1 MTSSST
7 VHIRCTSRS
16 RSTETIDP
24 FRSHITVRRNV
35 DEQALAA
42 HVDTFMLLCNLA
54 LAHKAPDRRDRRL
67 ASEPRSVPERATDN
81 DEIKHTS
88 SVFDYISRWLGH
100 TYGLPGFLVRNPL
113 KPGSAV
119 PADPFIE
126 EMR

>member
-1 MTSSST
+1 
-7 VHIRCTSRS
+7 
-16 RSTETIDP
+16 
-24 FRSHITVRRNV
+24 
-35 DEQALAA
+35 
-42 HVDTFMLLCNLA
+42 MLLCNLA
-54 LAHKAPDRRDRRL
+54 LAHKLPIEQV
-67 ASEPRSVPERATDN
+67 ASWHLNLDLYPKGTTDN

-100 TYGLPGFLVRNPL
+100 TYGLPGFLTRNPL